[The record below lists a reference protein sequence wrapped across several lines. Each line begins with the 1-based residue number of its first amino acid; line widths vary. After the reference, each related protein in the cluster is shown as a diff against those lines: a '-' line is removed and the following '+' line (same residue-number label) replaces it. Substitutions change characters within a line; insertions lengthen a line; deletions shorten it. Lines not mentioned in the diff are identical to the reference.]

1 MTPGAAPTRGKLLLI
16 TDAWRP
22 QVNGVVT
29 AFEQIKR
36 ELEKRGFGFV
46 TIHPALFKNIPL
58 PLYPEIRLALFPR
71 RSIAH
76 TFDREQP
83 DYIHIATE
91 GPLGLAARAVCVR
104 RGLRFT
110 TSYHTHFQ
118 LYIHAR
124 FRIFLP
130 LVYGLL
136 SWFHKAATRT
146 LVATPSLKA
155 ALQTHDFEHLALWP
169 LGVDEA
175 FFVRNPSPAAPD
187 LPKPVFLFFS
197 RLAPEKS
204 PEEFL
209 VLDLPGTKLVIGDG
223 PDRAALEAKYG
234 HAALFVGYKK
244 DQELVDWLSRADVLV
259 FPSRTETLGL
269 VILESLACGVPVAA
283 HDAMGPKDIITH
295 GLDGYIGEDLKEAAL
310 ACLKLDPARCR
321 EKACHYPWEASADAF
336 ISHLEPCRADARAQA
351 SNNFGGSPQ
360 TVK

>member
-1 MTPGAAPTRGKLLLI
+1 MNRSCAGGKLLLI
-16 TDAWRP
+16 SDAWHP

-29 AFEQIKR
+29 AFEQMMR
-36 ELEKRGFGFV
+36 ELDKRSV
-46 TIHPALFKNIPL
+46 SVVVIHPALFRNIPF

-71 RSIAH
+71 CFIAH
-76 TFDREQP
+76 TLEREQP

-91 GPLGLAARAVCVR
+91 GPLGLAARAVCLR

-118 LYIHAR
+118 LYMHVR
-124 FRIFLP
+124 YRIFLG

-136 SWFHKAATRT
+136 RWFHKPASRT

-155 ALQTHDFEHLALWP
+155 ALESHDFKNLALWP
-169 LGVDEA
+169 LGVDAE
-175 FFVRNPSPAAPD
+175 FFVRNPNPSAPN

-209 VLDLPGTKLVIGDG
+209 KLDLPGTKLVIGDG
-223 PDRAALEAKYG
+223 PDRAALEMKYG
-234 HAALFVGYKK
+234 HAARFVGCKK
-244 DQELVDWLSRADVLV
+244 GRQLVDWLSRADVLV

-295 GLDGYIGEDLKEAAL
+295 GVDGHIGEDLTEAAL
-310 ACLKLDPARCR
+310 ACLKLDPAGCR
-321 EKACHYPWEASADAF
+321 EKACRYPWEASADAF
-336 ISHLEPCRADARAQA
+336 ISHLEPCRAGRESA
-351 SNNFGGSPQ
+351 SIA
-360 TVK
+360 